1 MAAAA
6 AMEVI
11 KQVVGT
17 DWVRMTPLI
26 QRIKMRPAFG
36 DYNATVQ
43 AFKFAAMMGL
53 IEIEHKRER
62 KNGPRTRY
70 VRIKQ

>member
-1 MAAAA
+1 MQAAT

-11 KQVVGT
+11 KQVIGP

-36 DYNATVQ
+36 DYNAAVQ
-43 AFKFAAMMGL
+43 AFKKAEQMGV